1 MAFLLFLLQTP
12 RWLYLFFSDPTS
24 NAFTIQT
31 SVKRQLVLK
40 GTNHD
45 NPVPFDKSV
54 FPIF

>member
-31 SVKRQLVLK
+31 SVKRHLVLK